1 MASKGFNIVAEF
13 ARLESL
19 SLYRLRREWTRLHR
33 SRAPVRFGRE
43 LLLRAIAYKLQEQAL
58 GGLPKSQLRKLV
70 RDTDGPNSGD
80 RRQRP
85 RTEIKPGTRLFREWH
100 GVTHTVLILE
110 DGVEWKGTRYRSLSV
125 VAREITGTHWSGPR
139 FFGLQR
145 NERTR
150 DA

>member
-1 MASKGFNIVAEF
+1 VPTSPMSA
-13 ARLESL
+13 
-19 SLYRLRREWTRLHR
+19 
-33 SRAPVRFGRE
+33 
-43 LLLRAIAYKLQEQAL
+43 
-58 GGLPKSQLRKLV
+58 KLV

-80 RRQRP
+80 GRQRA
-85 RTEIKPGTRLFREWH
+85 RTELKPGTRLVREWH

-110 DGVEWKGTRYRSLSV
+110 DGVEWKGMRYRSLSV
-125 VAREITGTHWSGPR
+125 VAREITGAHWSGPR